1 MGTTTFP
8 GASMNSR
15 GFVQA
20 ALLAVVLLFAAAMA
34 LPGREVEK
42 NDQGKFRLELSLGW
56 QSLDPADLNSAVD
69 ADTRV
74 QFLRYDHY
82 LQALQDSG
90 QIRSWSATAESGRR
104 RITSGWQLEP
114 RLRYRLG
121 ASFSLSAAVRVQRG
135 GGSQN
140 LLFEFTR
147 VLDADDRYVE
157 TLAFIPYRL
166 SVQSVW
172 PSIGIHFRRPIARRI
187 HAAGH
192 VAAGP
197 LFADVS
203 YRSAWTYAWDMRGP
217 GYSWPVFRDSG
228 ERSEKGT
235 GTGLGLELA
244 ARLERALGDR
254 LAVFL
259 QGGYVWQ
266 KVNAISGSGRETR
279 AGETET
285 WSGKWVNRGETI
297 IAPWETL
304 AIRFPTSRPQAG
316 ADDRPFRLDL
326 SGWQLCAGLSWRL

>member
-1 MGTTTFP
+1 
-8 GASMNSR
+8 MNSR
-15 GFVQA
+15 GFVLA
-20 ALLAVVLLFAAAMA
+20 ALPAVVLLLAAALT
-34 LPGREVEK
+34 LPATGTDDMEP
-42 NDQGKFRLELSLGW
+42 GKLWLEFSLGW
-56 QSLDPADLNSAVD
+56 QSLDPVDLNLAVD
-69 ADTRV
+69 ADESV
-74 QFLRYDHY
+74 QRLRYDHY
-82 LQALQDSG
+82 LQSLQDRD
-90 QIRSWSATAESGRR
+90 QILSWSATAEGGRR

-147 VLDADDRYVE
+147 VLAADDRYVE

-166 SVQSVW
+166 SVQSFW
-172 PSIGIHFRRPIARRI
+172 PNIGIHFRRPIGRQM

-197 LFADVS
+197 LFAGVS
-203 YRSAWTYAWDMRGP
+203 YRSAWTYAWDMRGSN
-217 GYSWPVFRDSG
+217 YTWPVFRDAG

-235 GTGLGLELA
+235 GTGFGLELG
-244 ARLERALGDR
+244 ARLERALGNR

-259 QGGYVWQ
+259 QGGYIWQ
-266 KVNAISGSGRETR
+266 EVNAISGSGRETR
-279 AGETET
+279 AEETET
-285 WSGKWVNRGETI
+285 WSGKWVSRGETI

-304 AIRFPTSRPQAG
+304 AISFPTCRPRVG

-326 SGWQLCAGLSWRL
+326 SGWQLRAGFSWRL

>member
-1 MGTTTFP
+1 
-8 GASMNSR
+8 MNSR

-34 LPGREVEK
+34 LPGQELEK
-42 NDQGKFRLELSLGW
+42 NDRGKFRLELSLGW

-197 LFADVS
+197 LLPTSPIVRPGPTPGTCVVQDIAGP
-203 YRSAWTYAWDMRGP
+203 YSATPAKDRKR
-217 GYSWPVFRDSG
+217 VR
-228 ERSEKGT
+228 
-235 GTGLGLELA
+235 
-244 ARLERALGDR
+244 ERASVWNWRPGSNGLWATGWR
-254 LAVFL
+254 FFRRAVT
-259 QGGYVWQ
+259 
-266 KVNAISGSGRETR
+266 SGRR
-279 AGETET
+279 
-285 WSGKWVNRGETI
+285 
-297 IAPWETL
+297 
-304 AIRFPTSRPQAG
+304 
-316 ADDRPFRLDL
+316 
-326 SGWQLCAGLSWRL
+326 